1 MEIIYL
7 KNVDSTHTYLKNY
20 IKTNGYTKPLAIV
33 TQNQTNGIGSRDNSW
48 KGMNGNL
55 FFSFVLHKDL
65 LPNDLPLQSASIY
78 FSFLLKII
86 LEQFGSKI
94 WLKWPNDFYNV
105 DKKIG
110 GTITN
115 VSGDLM
121 LCGIGL
127 NLVKVD
133 EKFGY
138 LDINIDHEKVL
149 KEYFLL
155 LAKPLSWKMVFSK
168 FKIEFH
174 KNNKFTTNINGKK
187 ITLDKSQLLD
197 DGSLLIDG
205 EKAYSLR

>member
-7 KNVDSTHTYLKNY
+7 DNVDSTHTYLKNY
-20 IKTNGYTKPLAIV
+20 IKTNGYIKPLAIV
-33 TQNQTNGIGSRDNSW
+33 TQNQTNGIGSRDNNW
-48 KGMNGNL
+48 EGMKGNL

-86 LEQFGSKI
+86 LEKTGSKS
-94 WLKWPNDFYNV
+94 WLKWPNDFYNE

-115 VSGDLM
+115 ISGDLM

-127 NLVKVD
+127 NLLKVD
-133 EKFGY
+133 DDFGY

-155 LAKPLSWKMVFSK
+155 LEKPMSWKMVFSK
-168 FKIEFH
+168 FKIEFY